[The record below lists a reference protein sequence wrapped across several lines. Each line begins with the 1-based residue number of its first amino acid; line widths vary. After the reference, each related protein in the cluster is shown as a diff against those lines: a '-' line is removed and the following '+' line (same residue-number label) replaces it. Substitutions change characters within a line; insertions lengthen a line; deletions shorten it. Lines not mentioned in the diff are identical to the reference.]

1 MTSIVVDT
9 SAVMAVVRAEP
20 GADWLSRRLQESDR
34 RLMSSGS
41 GLELGMVL
49 ESRTTNLTTLDAV
62 RSLQI
67 ELTPF
72 DEAQFELGLRAWR
85 KFGKGRHPA
94 SLNFGDCFTYAL
106 AKVTDLP
113 ILCIGND
120 FAQADLAVLTPP
132 QTRLPAVSRAGAR
145 RPRPGTG

>member
-1 MTSIVVDT
+1 MTPIVVDT
-9 SAVMAVVRAEP
+9 SAVMAIVLSEP

-41 GLELGMVL
+41 GLALGMVL
-49 ESRTTNLTTLDAV
+49 ESRTTTLTTLEAL

-67 ELTPF
+67 ELAPF

-85 KFGKGRHPA
+85 MFGKGRHPA

-106 AKVTDLP
+106 AKVTSYP
-113 ILCIGND
+113 ILCVGND

-132 QTRLPAVSRAGAR
+132 PT
-145 RPRPGTG
+145 

>member
-9 SAVMAVVRAEP
+9 SAVMAIVRAEP
-20 GADWLSRRLQESDR
+20 GADWLSRRMQASDR
-34 RLMSSGS
+34 TLMSTGIA
-41 GLELGMVL
+41 LELGLVL
-49 ESRTTNLTTLDAV
+49 ESRTKTVTALDAL

-67 ELTPF
+67 ELTSF

-106 AKVTDLP
+106 AKVTGYPILCVGNDFAKADLP
-113 ILCIGND
+113 IL
-120 FAQADLAVLTPP
+120 TPP
-132 QTRLPAVSRAGAR
+132 PT
-145 RPRPGTG
+145 

>member
-9 SAVMAVVRAEP
+9 SAVMAIVRAEP
-20 GADWLSRRLQESDR
+20 GAVWLSRKMQESDR

-41 GLELGMVL
+41 GLQLGMVL
-49 ESRTTNLTTLDAV
+49 ESRTTTLTTLDAL

-67 ELTPF
+67 ELASF

-106 AKVTDLP
+106 ARITGYP
-113 ILCIGND
+113 ILCVGND
-120 FAQADLAVLTPP
+120 FAQADLATLTPP
-132 QTRLPAVSRAGAR
+132 PT
-145 RPRPGTG
+145 

>member
-9 SAVMAVVRAEP
+9 SAVMAIVLSEP
-20 GADWLSRRLQESDR
+20 GAGWLSARMQANDR

-49 ESRTTNLTTLDAV
+49 ESRTTTLTTLDAL

-67 ELTPF
+67 ELTSF

-85 KFGKGRHPA
+85 RFGKGRHPA
-94 SLNFGDCFTYAL
+94 SLNLGDCFTYAL
-106 AKVTDLP
+106 AKVTGYP
-113 ILCIGND
+113 ILCVGND
-120 FAQADLAVLTPP
+120 FALTDVAILTP
-132 QTRLPAVSRAGAR
+132 TSTGPA
-145 RPRPGTG
+145 

>member
-20 GADWLSRRLQESDR
+20 GAVWLSRQLQESDR

-41 GLELGMVL
+41 GLELGIVL
-49 ESRTTNLTTLDAV
+49 ESRTTTLTTLDAL

-67 ELTPF
+67 DLTSF
-72 DEAQFELGLRAWR
+72 DEAQLELGLRAWR

-94 SLNFGDCFTYAL
+94 ALNFGGCFTYAL
-106 AKVTDLP
+106 AKVTGYP
-113 ILCIGND
+113 ILCVGND
-120 FAQADLAVLTPP
+120 FAQADLAILTPP
-132 QTRLPAVSRAGAR
+132 AT
-145 RPRPGTG
+145 

>member
-9 SAVMAVVRAEP
+9 SAVMAIVRTEP
-20 GADWLSRRLQESDR
+20 DADWLSRRLQESDR

-49 ESRTTNLTTLDAV
+49 ESGTTTLTTLDAI

-67 ELTPF
+67 ELTSF

-106 AKVTDLP
+106 AKVTGYP
-113 ILCIGND
+113 ILCVGNG
-120 FAQADLAVLTPP
+120 FAQTDLAILTPP
-132 QTRLPAVSRAGAR
+132 QT
-145 RPRPGTG
+145 

>member
-9 SAVMAVVRAEP
+9 SAVMAVVRSEP
-20 GADWLSRRLQESDR
+20 GADWLSRRLQESDV
-34 RLMSSGS
+34 RLMSSAS
-41 GLELGMVL
+41 ALELGMVL
-49 ESRTTNLTTLDAV
+49 ESRTTTLTTLDAL

-94 SLNFGDCFTYAL
+94 SLNLGDCFTYAL
-106 AKVTDLP
+106 AQVTGYP
-113 ILCIGND
+113 ILCVGND
-120 FAQADLAVLTPP
+120 FARSDLAVLTPP
-132 QTRLPAVSRAGAR
+132 PT
-145 RPRPGTG
+145 

>member
-1 MTSIVVDT
+1 MTPVVVDT
-9 SAVMAVVRAEP
+9 SAVMAIVLSEP

-49 ESRTTNLTTLDAV
+49 ESRTSTLTTLDAL

-85 KFGKGRHPA
+85 IYGKGRHPA

-106 AKVTDLP
+106 AKVTGCP
-113 ILCIGND
+113 ILCVGND
-120 FAQADLAVLTPP
+120 FAQSDLAVLTPP
-132 QTRLPAVSRAGAR
+132 PT
-145 RPRPGTG
+145 